1 MLQRSF
7 AGACGGVTEAV
18 FAVTP
23 VETLKTRVTD
33 DVRRGT
39 KNYTGSLDAAMKI
52 IKSEGPIG
60 LYRGMVPTI
69 MKQGT
74 NQAVRFP
81 VQFYFLQMMVGR
93 LLFRIEAGQFARID
107 MSSSPRCRA
116 AAK

>member
-93 LLFRIEAGQFARID
+93 LLVLIEARQFARVD